1 MRNSPSTV
9 EISQALARFQSA
21 CTGAVK
27 DGTNPHFKSKYASL
41 DAIWTAIREPLTTN
55 GLSVTQM
62 GDWQDGTE
70 LLVTTIWHVSGEF
83 ISGVQPV
90 NFETTGRR
98 NGSQEHGSAMTYL
111 RRYALAAALGIA
123 SQDDDDAESSV
134 APKNKK
140 AAPASKTPSSD
151 STDPR
156 ANYFEKR
163 ANLDSEVM
171 VKNFVDH
178 VCAMEPPGY
187 IIGAACE
194 AVGADSLETVPAD
207 KRRDV
212 IADIKMLIADNIG
225 DKS

>member
-41 DAIWTAIREPLTTN
+41 DAIWAAIREPLTTN

-111 RRYALAAALGIA
+111 RRYAIAAALGIA

-134 APKNKK
+134 APQNKK
-140 AAPASKTPSSD
+140 AKTL
-151 STDPR
+151 DPNTENSVR
-156 ANYFEKR
+156 
-163 ANLDSEVM
+163 

-178 VCAMEPPGY
+178 VCAMEPTGQM
-187 IIGAACE
+187 IGDACKN
-194 AVGADSLETVPAD
+194 VGADSLETVPAN
-207 KRRDV
+207 RRRHV
-212 IADIKMLIADNIG
+212 IADIEQRLAAAIG

>member
-1 MRNSPSTV
+1 MQSSPSTV

-41 DAIWTAIREPLTTN
+41 DAIWAAIREPLTTN

-123 SQDDDDAESSV
+123 SQDDDDAESSSTPT
-134 APKNKK
+134 PKKKTEPAK
-140 AAPASKTPSSD
+140 AAPASGP
-151 STDPR
+151 
-156 ANYFEKR
+156 A
-163 ANLDSEVM
+163 SEQQQ
-171 VKNFVDH
+171 VKNFVTH
-178 VCAMEPPGY
+178 VCAMDPPGH

-207 KRRDV
+207 KRRAV
-212 IADIKMLIADNIG
+212 IADIERLIADTIG

>member
-41 DAIWTAIREPLTTN
+41 DAIWAAIREPLTTN

-111 RRYALAAALGIA
+111 RRYAIAAALGIA

-134 APKNKK
+134 APQNKK
-140 AAPASKTPSSD
+140 AAPAKKAPAPTPSD
-151 STDPR
+151 QQQ
-156 ANYFEKR
+156 
-163 ANLDSEVM
+163 

-207 KRRDV
+207 KRREV

-225 DKS
+225 DKA

>member
-1 MRNSPSTV
+1 MQSSPSTV
-9 EISQALARFQSA
+9 EISPALARFQST

-27 DGTNPHFKSKYASL
+27 DGTNPHFKSKYVSL
-41 DAIWTAIREPLTTN
+41 DAIWNAIREPLTKN

-70 LLVTTIWHVSGEF
+70 LLVTTIWHVSGEW

-90 NFETTGRR
+90 TLDTTGRR
-98 NGSQEHGSAMTYL
+98 NSSQEHGSAMTYL

-163 ANLDSEVM
+163 ANLDNRVM
-171 VKNFVDH
+171 VQNFVDH
-178 VCAMEPPGY
+178 VCAMDPPGH

-194 AVGADSLETVPAD
+194 AVNADSLETVPAD
-207 KRRDV
+207 KRRAV
-212 IADIKMLIADNIG
+212 IADIERLIADTIG
-225 DKS
+225 DKA

>member
-41 DAIWTAIREPLTTN
+41 DAIWAAIREPLTMN

-70 LLVTTIWHVSGEF
+70 LLVTTIWHVSGEW

-111 RRYALAAALGIA
+111 RRYAIAAALGIA
-123 SQDDDDAESSV
+123 SQDDDDAETSV
-134 APKNKK
+134 APKKK
-140 AAPASKTPSSD
+140 TAAAEKYQKVPEKYQKVPPSGKTPPAPSD
-151 STDPR
+151 QQQ
-156 ANYFEKR
+156 
-163 ANLDSEVM
+163 

-178 VCAMEPPGY
+178 VCAMEPTGQM
-187 IIGAACE
+187 IGDACKN
-194 AVGADSLETVPAD
+194 VGADSLETVPAD
-207 KRRDV
+207 KRREV
-212 IADIKMLIADNIG
+212 IADIKQRLAAAIG
-225 DKS
+225 D